1 MVSIFSKILYKV
13 PERNFEL
20 SVETSTCANRNMG
33 NTTAC
38 SHKDYLGRAVD
49 CRIPED
55 AWLDTLDN
63 CSGGRAITQD
73 RMKIEVTSITTTHEE
88 AVDETNQSTKGLKG
102 DLSIKPHECANLFV
116 EMTID
121 RHTCTATKYRETIKV
136 TRVAK
141 ITSIQCKEY
150 EQDLCEFI
158 VEYIKENQEEQ
169 IDQGKRSTNRNP
181 KDRLEEYLSAAEK
194 SKDPSSLLW
203 MWQTVANACSLFLD
217 ERKSTH
223 YVSGIKLG
231 ARQQESTDLKE
242 HGTNIACGA
251 GINAGQG
258 AGCSAQ
264 AQYQMGSKRSVST
277 KEERGEIDKCSG
289 AVTTEEVIGVTLTPL
304 FKLIEH
310 KKLQNI
316 MEELLRC
323 YEHKGSIG
331 MQVKSEF
338 MNSNFRLV

>member
-1 MVSIFSKILYKV
+1 
-13 PERNFEL
+13 
-20 SVETSTCANRNMG
+20 MG
-33 NTTAC
+33 NITPC

-49 CRIPED
+49 CRTPED
-55 AWLDTLDN
+55 AWLNMLDN
-63 CSGGRAITQD
+63 CSGGRVIAQD
-73 RMKIEVTSITTTHEE
+73 GMKIEVIPITTTYEE
-88 AVDETNQSTKGLKG
+88 AVGKTDQSTKGVKG
-102 DLSIKPHECANLFV
+102 GVSIKPHECANLFV

-121 RHTCTATKYRETIKV
+121 RHTCTVTKHRETIKV

-141 ITSIQCKEY
+141 ITSVKCKKY

-169 IDQGKRSTNRNP
+169 IDQGKQSTNRNP

-194 SKDPSSLLW
+194 SKDPSSLLR

-223 YVSGIKLG
+223 YVSSIKLG

-242 HGTNIACGA
+242 CDTNIACGA

-264 AQYQMGSKRSVST
+264 AQYQTGSKRSVST
-277 KEERGEIDKCSG
+277 KEERGKIDEHGG
-289 AVTTEEVIGVTLTPL
+289 AVTTEEVIGATLTPL

-331 MQVKSEF
+331 MQIKSEF